1 MGKSFAIIV
10 LCCFVSIL
18 NSQDSLCVFNVK
30 GTAYCKLSNALKPL
44 TKGAFIPKSS
54 NIILAES
61 AEITAIDSRGIA
73 FKVDKAGEYKFN
85 KILQH
90 KAIKNAQG
98 LTTKYLKLI
107 WDELTN
113 KGSGKTIIGGVYRGD
128 ILMEFPKDSTKTASS
143 KLVFSWKEHNE
154 DANYYVFIRNIETVE
169 VHKFSTNG
177 TSLTLYNENP
187 IFYEGN
193 EFEWSVS
200 TEEFPNLKNIPFFN
214 FNLIDRNTYQ
224 NEKACYKDFVTD
236 LKSLNLSDKEI
247 ETLLCEN
254 FKLCR

>member
-44 TKGAFIPKSS
+44 TKGSFIPKSS

-61 AEITAIDSRGIA
+61 AEITAIDSKGIA

-113 KGSGKTIIGGVYRGD
+113 KGSGKTIIGGVYRGG

-193 EFEWSVS
+193 EFEWAVS
-200 TEEFPNLKNIPFFN
+200 TEEFPNLKNIPFYSFT
-214 FNLIDRNTYQ
+214 LIERAEYEAFRSKIKEVIN
-224 NEKACYKDFVTD
+224 D
-236 LKSLNLSDKEI
+236 LKTLGLTDAEI
-247 ETLLCEN
+247 EVSICETYGIC
-254 FKLCR
+254 K